1 MVDEMKYIK
10 ILMMILQSSH
20 KVSRPVDVG
29 MFENEICDPNG
40 TLMGKINTN
49 HEIWSPNFK
58 HPVVC

>member
-49 HEIWSPNFK
+49 HEI
-58 HPVVC
+58 